1 MMPPLYAG
9 LVDDA
14 SLLPPSPIG
23 LAEAAAKHREHT
35 TAWYSG
41 LIGALLIPA
50 SAVGA
55 EPVPRLAAALVG
67 DIPVGALPA
76 MVEKL
81 RAAGMV
87 VEQVEAAVAR
97 RGEDPQP
104 GLATLRSFAATET
117 AGAAAIGARSEPGT
131 SGENGPDR
139 VAGGRAPDLTNGE
152 PGPRRAGGE
161 PGPDRASGLRVWAEI
176 PLSWGLLGALDAVA
190 EARREGLPLA
200 PKFRVGGLA
209 AELFP
214 TPVELAAVICACRDR
229 DLPFK
234 LAAGLRHA
242 TRHTDPET
250 GFTHHGFLN
259 VLVATLLAADGG
271 EVAEVA
277 EALAA
282 THPVPLVEPAR
293 SHRDDARPLFAGF
306 GAANVV
312 EPLTELVRLGLVSGG
327 YE

>member
-1 MMPPLYAG
+1 MSTLVPPLYAG

-14 SLLPPSPIG
+14 SLLPPSPTG
-23 LAEAAAKHREHT
+23 LTEAETKFREHAAA
-35 TAWYSG
+35 WYAE
-41 LIGALLIPA
+41 LIGALLVPA
-50 SAVGA
+50 SVVGS
-55 EPVPRLAAALVG
+55 EPVLRLAAALIG
-67 DIPVGALPA
+67 DIPVGALSPT
-76 MVEKL
+76 VEKL

-87 VEQVEAAVAR
+87 IEHVEAAVAR

-104 GLATLRSFAATET
+104 GLAVLRTFALHE
-117 AGAAAIGARSEPGT
+117 AGRESGT
-131 SGENGPDR
+131 
-139 VAGGRAPDLTNGE
+139 
-152 PGPRRAGGE
+152 
-161 PGPDRASGLRVWAEI
+161 RVWAEI
-176 PLSWGLLGALDAVA
+176 PLSWGLLGALDTVA
-190 EARREGLPLA
+190 EARREALPIA
-200 PKFRVGGLA
+200 PKFRIGGLA

-229 DLPFK
+229 ELPFK

-293 SHRDDARPLFAGF
+293 SHRDDPRPLFVGF

-312 EPLTELVRLGLVSGG
+312 EPLTELVRLGLINGG